1 MTSESRK
8 LTDQILSFTGKR
20 VSIETTEGR
29 VYSGTLT
36 SIDENLNVILEN
48 TDNNISKMLI
58 NGSFVKEVRLVKPFD
73 LNAFVEKLNEIFPG
87 LVKKVGNT
95 IVIMDKI
102 KVTERGV
109 QGSGLAAD
117 RVRSLYDEFVKESK

>member
-102 KVTERGV
+102 KVTERVV